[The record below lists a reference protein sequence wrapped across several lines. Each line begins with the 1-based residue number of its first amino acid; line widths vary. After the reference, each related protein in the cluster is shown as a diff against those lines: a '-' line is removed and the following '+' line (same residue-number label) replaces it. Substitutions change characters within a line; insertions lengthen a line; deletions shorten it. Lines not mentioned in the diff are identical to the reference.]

1 MNSHLLLLLEPIL
14 PRIRRNSIPYE
25 QREEEEVEKVEWE
38 GAAPVF
44 VGDDEELGL
53 QGKREMK

>member
-1 MNSHLLLLLEPIL
+1 MNNEKKKKK
-14 PRIRRNSIPYE
+14 
-25 QREEEEVEKVEWE
+25 KVEWE
-38 GAAPVF
+38 GAVPVF

>member
-1 MNSHLLLLLEPIL
+1 MNSHLIPLLEPIL
-14 PRIRRNSIPYE
+14 PRIPRNSIPYE
-25 QREEEEVEKVEWE
+25 QREEEEEKVEWE
-38 GAAPVF
+38 GAVPVF